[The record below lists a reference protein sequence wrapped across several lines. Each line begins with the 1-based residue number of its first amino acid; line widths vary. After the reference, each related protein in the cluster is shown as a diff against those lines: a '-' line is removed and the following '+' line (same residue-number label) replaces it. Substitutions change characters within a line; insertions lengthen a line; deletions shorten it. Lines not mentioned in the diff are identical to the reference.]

1 MQDLGP
7 PIAYL
12 ALRRGIP
19 VFDPDGNR
27 LGVMEHVLSDERSD
41 VFHGLIIGAE
51 SPLPRHAF
59 VDADQIAE
67 LHEGGVLLAGGGEA
81 LHDVNEPTG
90 TGEATIGDGKMRA
103 RLEEAR
109 EWVGR
114 DS

>member
-12 ALRRGIP
+12 VLNPGTP
-19 VFDPDGNR
+19 VYDHDGNQI
-27 LGVMEHVLSDERSD
+27 GVMEHVLADERSD
-41 VFHGLIIGAE
+41 IFHGLVVRAE
-51 SPLPRHAF
+51 PPLPRHAF

-67 LHEGGVLLAGGGEA
+67 LHERGVLLSDGGSH

-90 TGEATIGDGKMRA
+90 VGEASLEEGKLRA

-114 DS
+114 HF